1 MRRSGLIW
9 LATTTKV
16 HSQLEKV
23 VFTCSWFSHAQ
34 RAQHTPLSRSVG
46 SRDLACTAGTPHANR
61 GLSWFL
67 YAVGS
72 RVHSEHTTRHSRAQ
86 LVLVITHAQRALNTP
101 LTGSGRSHARGHTTR
116 HSRAQLVFACTAGT
130 THATLALSCFLYEV
144 GSSMHSGHNTRHSRA
159 QLVFACTAGTPHAT
173 LALSWFLHAQR
184 AHHTPLSHSGRSHA
198 QRAHHTPISRSVDYC
213 MHGGHTTRH
222 SCAQLVLAC
231 TAGTPHATLA
241 LSWFS

>member
-1 MRRSGLIW
+1 MHSGHN
-9 LATTTKV
+9 TR
-16 HSQLEKV
+16 HSRAQL

-116 HSRAQLVFACTAGT
+116 HSRAQLVFARTAGTPHANRGLSWFLHARRAQHTPPSGSGRSLVPTAGT
-130 THATLALSCFLYEV
+130 THVTLALSWFLHARRAHHTPLSRSV
-144 GSSMHSGHNTRHSRA
+144 GSCMHSGHNTRHSRTLVDRMHSGLTTRQSRA
-159 QLVFACTAGTPHAT
+159 QL
-173 LALSWFLHAQR
+173 
-184 AHHTPLSHSGRSHA
+184 
-198 QRAHHTPISRSVDYC
+198 II
-213 MHGGHTTRH
+213 
-222 SCAQLVLAC
+222 AC

-241 LSWFS
+241 LSWFSHARRADRKSVV